1 MIKFI
6 KQLFT
11 IEKQPKKG
19 LFALEWVVLAYLV
32 LTLLIVFFTYT
43 KAANPDAMIWVSA
56 VRRENCSCSIIGC
69 SPRRTRPG
77 SVCLHR

>member
-32 LTLLIVFFTYT
+32 LTLLIVFFH
-43 KAANPDAMIWVSA
+43 IHQ
-56 VRRENCSCSIIGC
+56 GGQ
-69 SPRRTRPG
+69 PRA
-77 SVCLHR
+77 